1 MKGKILLCVTGG
13 IAAYKAIDLASQLT
27 KSGFEVK
34 IALTKNAQ
42 RFVSALSFSAIINQ
56 GVHTDLFENSDPIP
70 HIHLADW
77 ADLTIVA
84 PATANIIAKAAQGI
98 GDDLVS
104 TILLSQ
110 PKPVL
115 FVPAMNV
122 HIYEHPA
129 TQNNLKILKERGNY
143 ILEPETGLLACGYE
157 GKGKY
162 PPNEEVIYA
171 IRCYLKYPA
180 NLTGKKILVTAGATA
195 EPIDPMRMITN
206 KSSGKMGL
214 SIARAFALR
223 GAEVTLVYG
232 IVTETIPYYMKNSIF
247 APTAKLMYDAVMKQA
262 KNYDII
268 VQCAAVSDYKPIK
281 ASTQKIK
288 KSKNFNLELIATPDI
303 LEQLGKNKFPK
314 QKLIGFAAE
323 SEHILENAKEKLQKK
338 NLDLICANNL
348 ETAGKDETTLN
359 LIRAGAT
366 KTTKPIQLTGNKFDV
381 ALDLVEHIISL

>member
-1 MKGKILLCVTGG
+1 MEGKILLCVTGG

-34 IALTKNAQ
+34 TAMTKNALK
-42 RFVSALSFSAIINQ
+42 FVSALNFSAITNQ
-56 GVHTDLFENSDPIP
+56 SVHTDLFEDSDPIP

-77 ADLTIVA
+77 ADLTVVA

-115 FVPAMNV
+115 YVPAMNV

-129 TQNNLKILKERGNY
+129 TQNNLRILKDRGNY

-171 IRCYLKYPA
+171 IRCYLKYPTD
-180 NLTGKKILVTAGATA
+180 LTGKKVLVTAGATA

-223 GAEVTLVYG
+223 GAEVTLIYG
-232 IVTETIPYYMKNSIF
+232 IMSESIPYYIKKSIF
-247 APTAKLMYDAVMKQA
+247 APTAKLMYDAVMEHSKD
-262 KNYDII
+262 YDII
-268 VQCAAVSDYKPIK
+268 VQCAAVSDYKPVK
-281 ASTQKIK
+281 PSTQKLK
-288 KSKNFNLELIATPDI
+288 KSGNFNLELVATPDI
-303 LEQLGKNKFPK
+303 LEHLGKIKPKK
-314 QKLIGFAAE
+314 QKLVGFAAE
-323 SEHILENAKEKLQKK
+323 SEHILENAREKLEKK

-359 LIRAGAT
+359 LIRAGTT
-366 KTTKPIQLTGNKFDV
+366 KTTKSVQLTGNKFDV
-381 ALDLVEHIISL
+381 ALQLVEYIVSL

>member
-232 IVTETIPYYMKNSIF
+232 IVTETIPYYMKKSIF

-303 LEQLGKNKFPK
+303 LEQLGKNKPPK

-381 ALDLVEHIISL
+381 ALDLVEYIISL

>member
-56 GVHTDLFENSDPIP
+56 GVHTNLFENSDPIP

-232 IVTETIPYYMKNSIF
+232 IVTETIPYYMKKSIF

-381 ALDLVEHIISL
+381 ALDLVEYIISL

>member
-56 GVHTDLFENSDPIP
+56 GVHTNLFENSDPIP

-232 IVTETIPYYMKNSIF
+232 IVTETIPYYMKKSIF

-303 LEQLGKNKFPK
+303 LEQLGKNKPPK

>member
-232 IVTETIPYYMKNSIF
+232 IVTETIPYYMKKSIF

-303 LEQLGKNKFPK
+303 LEQLGKNKPPK

>member
-56 GVHTDLFENSDPIP
+56 GVHTNLFENSDPIP

>member
-303 LEQLGKNKFPK
+303 LEQLGKNKPPK

-381 ALDLVEHIISL
+381 ALNLVEYIISL

>member
-232 IVTETIPYYMKNSIF
+232 IVTETIPYYMKKSIF

>member
-303 LEQLGKNKFPK
+303 LEQLGKNKPPK

>member
-381 ALDLVEHIISL
+381 ALDLVEYIISL

>member
-56 GVHTDLFENSDPIP
+56 GVHTNLFENSDPIP

-303 LEQLGKNKFPK
+303 LEQLGKNKPPK

>member
-56 GVHTDLFENSDPIP
+56 GVHTNLFENSDPIP

-232 IVTETIPYYMKNSIF
+232 IVTETIPYYMKKSIF

>member
-56 GVHTDLFENSDPIP
+56 GVHTNLFENSDPIP

-232 IVTETIPYYMKNSIF
+232 IVTETIPYYMKKSIF
-247 APTAKLMYDAVMKQA
+247 APTAKLMYDAVMKQS